1 MLNLNVISGRALDYF
16 IIQRITRSYKSH
28 KTRYTEIF
36 QIQENDCKRNLQEID
51 KYLQ

>member
-28 KTRYTEIF
+28 KTRYTEIV
-36 QIQENDCKRNLQEID
+36 QIQENDCKRKLQEID